1 MQIQSCR
8 TVPLK
13 EKIFFQNVGYKA
25 ERRETR
31 TPSPRSAEHRH
42 QTSASGGNNYAVLT
56 RTTGAS
62 APTAADSWSGHIYP
76 PLLKQTSWPD
86 GDSVQHQ
93 QQQQQQQFPPETFPA
108 HQEAVR
114 NSNAAAATGQPT
126 GRSPGHAMTEQRG
139 AFSERHQQ
147 VAAAAKP
154 KAFAAAAG
162 EPDKFRALE
171 RLNHLASRLRQQL
184 PPSAAGVEL
193 SGGKDHPTVQ
203 APPRTHHHH
212 QHRVQLKGPG
222 SKSDSDSG
230 FGGDAASTAGT
241 ADHKIKQVRGS
252 LFCRVFKSF

>member
-1 MQIQSCR
+1 M
-8 TVPLK
+8 
-13 EKIFFQNVGYKA
+13 
-25 ERRETR
+25 
-31 TPSPRSAEHRH
+31 
-42 QTSASGGNNYAVLT
+42 LT

-62 APTAADSWSGHIYP
+62 APPTADSWSGHIYP
-76 PLLKQTSWPD
+76 PLLKQTSWPE
-86 GDSVQHQ
+86 GDSVQ
-93 QQQQQQQFPPETFPA
+93 QQQQQQQQQLQFPPETVSA

-114 NSNAAAATGQPT
+114 NSSAAAATGQPT

-139 AFSERHQQ
+139 AFSERQH
-147 VAAAAKP
+147 VAPAAKP

-162 EPDKFRALE
+162 ESDKFRALE

-193 SGGKDHPTVQ
+193 SGGKEHAASVAAVQAVQ

-252 LFCRVFKSF
+252 LFVEYSNHFVRRHEKMLV

>member
-1 MQIQSCR
+1 MLGIH
-8 TVPLK
+8 
-13 EKIFFQNVGYKA
+13 KA

-31 TPSPRSAEHRH
+31 TPSPRGAERRH

-62 APTAADSWSGHIYP
+62 APPTADSWSGHIYP

-86 GDSVQHQ
+86 GDTVQQHLQ
-93 QQQQQQQFPPETFPA
+93 QQQQQQQQEQQQQQQQQQLQFPPETVSG

-114 NSNAAAATGQPT
+114 NSSAAAATGLQPT
-126 GRSPGHAMTEQRG
+126 GRSPGHAMAEQRG
-139 AFSERHQQ
+139 AFSERQQ
-147 VAAAAKP
+147 AASKP

-162 EPDKFRALE
+162 ESDKFRALE

-184 PPSAAGVEL
+184 PPSAGVEL
-193 SGGKDHPTVQ
+193 TGGKDHAASVQ

-252 LFCRVFKSF
+252 LL